1 MTKKLLI
8 GVLILMGLAA
18 CATTHV
24 PSVGELDS
32 LQLQADEKRIW
43 NRSGEEQ
50 RRLNNSTYIY
60 RDPVLSAYVNEV
72 AQNLIPEDLRGK
84 GLSFQVWIIRNPLL
98 NAFAYPNGAIYVH
111 TGLLSKMENE
121 AQLAALLGHEMT
133 HVTHRHAVQNFRS
146 VKNTTAVLATI
157 QMASV
162 PFGAYGGLANVLG
175 SIGAMAAVTG
185 YSRELET
192 EADNEGLLLMVNA
205 GYDPKEAP
213 RLFMHLKQ
221 DVEQQE
227 IKEPFFF
234 GSHPRLQERIDN
246 YNQSIK
252 ITYSDSGGTKNSQR
266 FMEIMSPVMLDNVTM
281 DLSMGRFS
289 SAQNGIE
296 RFLQLEPQNARAHYL
311 MAELYRQRNDEADRE
326 KSIAEYKLSIA
337 YDPSNPDPHKGIGLI
352 FYKQARYPEAKA
364 EFEKYLMLSPDA
376 DDAEYIQQYIQTT
389 RTQ

>member
-1 MTKKLLI
+1 MIKELLT
-8 GVLILMGLAA
+8 GVLILMGMVS
-18 CATTHV
+18 CATTQV
-24 PSVGELDS
+24 PSVGESDS
-32 LQLQADEKRIW
+32 LQLQADERRIW
-43 NRSGEEQ
+43 NRSAEEQ
-50 RRLNNSTYIY
+50 KRLNHSTYIY
-60 RDPVLSAYVNEV
+60 EDPVLSAYVNEV
-72 AQNLIPEDLRGK
+72 AQNLIPENIRGK

-133 HVTHRHAVQNFRS
+133 HVTHRHAIQNFRS

-162 PFGAYGGLANVLG
+162 PFGAYGNLANVLG
-175 SIGAMAAVTG
+175 SIGAMAAVSG

-192 EADNEGLLLMVNA
+192 EADNAGLQLLVNA

-213 RLFMHLKQ
+213 RLFMHLKK

-246 YNQSIK
+246 YNQLVK
-252 ITYSDSGGTKNSQR
+252 TNYPDSGGINNSAR
-266 FMEIMSPVMLDNVTM
+266 FMEIISPLILDNATL

-296 RFLQLEPQNARAHYL
+296 RFLQIEPKNSRAHYL
-311 MAELYRQRNDEADRE
+311 LGELHRQRKDEADIE
-326 KSIAEYKLSIA
+326 KAIAEYNLSIA
-337 YDPSNPDPHKGIGLI
+337 CDPSNPAPHKGIGLI
-352 FYKQARYPEAKA
+352 FYKQAKYPEAAAAFK
-364 EFEKYLMLSPDA
+364 KYLILSPDA
-376 DDAEYIQQYIQTT
+376 DDAEYIQQYIKAIP
-389 RTQ
+389 TQ

>member
-1 MTKKLLI
+1 MIKKFLV
-8 GVLILMGLAA
+8 GFLILMGMIS

-24 PSVGELDS
+24 PPVGEIGS

-43 NRSGEEQ
+43 NRSKEEQ

-60 RDPVLSAYVNEV
+60 SDPVLSAYVNEV
-72 AQNLIPEDLRGK
+72 AQNLVPEDIRGK

-133 HVTHRHAVQNFRS
+133 HVTNRHAVQNLRS

-162 PFGAYGGLANVLG
+162 PFGAYGNLANVLG

-192 EADNEGLLLMVNA
+192 EADNEGLVLMVNA

-221 DVEQQE
+221 DVEQQK

-234 GSHPRLQERIDN
+234 GSHPRLQERIEN
-246 YNQSIK
+246 YNQSIT
-252 ITYSDSGGTKNSQR
+252 INYSDSGGTKNSQR
-266 FMEIMSPVMLDNVTM
+266 FMEMISPLILDNATM

-289 SAQNGIE
+289 SAQNGID
-296 RFLQLEPQNARAHYL
+296 RFLQMEPQNSRAHFL
-311 MAELYRQRNDEADRE
+311 MGELYRQRNDETDKE
-326 KSIAEYKLSIA
+326 KAIAEYNLSIA
-337 YDPSNPDPHKGIGLI
+337 YDPSNPEPHKGIGLI

-364 EFEKYLMLSPDA
+364 EFDKYLILAPEA
-376 DDAEYIQQYIQTT
+376 DDVEYIQQYIQTI

>member
-1 MTKKLLI
+1 MIKKLLI
-8 GVLILMGLAA
+8 GVLILMVMAS

-24 PSVGELDS
+24 PSVGEMDS

-60 RDPVLSAYVNEV
+60 KDPVLSAYVNEV
-72 AQNLIPEDLRGK
+72 AQNLIPEDISGK

-133 HVTHRHAVQNFRS
+133 HVTHRHAIQNFRS

-162 PFGAYGGLANVLG
+162 PFGAYGNLANVLG

-192 EADNEGLLLMVNA
+192 EADNSGLELLVNA

-246 YNQSIK
+246 YNQLIK
-252 ITYSDSGGTKNSQR
+252 MNYPDSGGIKNSVR
-266 FMEIMSPVMLDNVTM
+266 FTEIMSPLILDNATL

-296 RFLQLEPQNARAHYL
+296 RFLQIEPQNSRAHYL
-311 MAELYRQRNDEADRE
+311 LGELHRQRNDEADIE
-326 KSIAEYKLSIA
+326 KAIEEYKLSIA
-337 YDPSNPDPHKGIGLI
+337 CDPSNPAPHKGTGLI
-352 FYKQARYPEAKA
+352 FYKLARYPEAEV
-364 EFEKYLMLSPDA
+364 EFEKYLILSPDA
-376 DDAEYIQQYIQTT
+376 DDVEYIKQYIKAMHTH
-389 RTQ
+389 

>member
-252 ITYSDSGGTKNSQR
+252 INYSDSGGTKNSQR

-311 MAELYRQRNDEADRE
+311 MGELYRQRNDEADRE